1 MSKGLGLWEV
11 AILMFVLVNITE
23 DTEGAK
29 RHKKTPVWINP
40 CRVHEGWRNKGR
52 QEHVTKN
59 PIQVSGRGNRTSPRP
74 LRRLRLQITIT
85 HTHLAHN
92 FLSIPDKTC
101 NKVSKIGNMVKHNW
115 LPTNHTQWYRRN
127 VKCRDKKEKVLM
139 ILPKLYEDTQKYLA
153 AFDILIKMNPSP
165 TLTLECKLSRHEI
178 LEELAAKAKQLQC
191 ETERTLAHMKIASW
205 PILTQHEVNSF
216 KLAQSN
222 DVTIGQIYEWGII
235 TSYQEYINN
244 WHRIIKNVVGPK
256 GDMKCTP
263 FVKRKKNRLNNRNN
277 NKKKYNIT

>member
-1 MSKGLGLWEV
+1 
-11 AILMFVLVNITE
+11 
-23 DTEGAK
+23 
-29 RHKKTPVWINP
+29 
-40 CRVHEGWRNKGR
+40 
-52 QEHVTKN
+52 
-59 PIQVSGRGNRTSPRP
+59 
-74 LRRLRLQITIT
+74 
-85 HTHLAHN
+85 
-92 FLSIPDKTC
+92 
-101 NKVSKIGNMVKHNW
+101 
-115 LPTNHTQWYRRN
+115 
-127 VKCRDKKEKVLM
+127 
-139 ILPKLYEDTQKYLA
+139 
-153 AFDILIKMNPSP
+153 
-165 TLTLECKLSRHEI
+165 
-178 LEELAAKAKQLQC
+178 
-191 ETERTLAHMKIASW
+191 MKIASW